1 MAENYPR
8 ITQFLLG
15 AASFV
20 VIVIGMQMAESIL
33 VPFLLALFL
42 AVISA
47 SPFFWLKRHK
57 VPSWLAM
64 LLVLLVVIGFMAG
77 ITLLVGNSVN
87 QFLNQV
93 PRYQERLMEQTRDLV
108 VFLKELGFDITFD
121 AVTEFFNPGTIM
133 QLSANALQTLSS
145 VLTNVFLILMMVIIM
160 MIESLS
166 LPDKMRAALKKPQ
179 PYLDF
184 IEKFNDT
191 IEHYMLMK
199 TTLNLITGILVAVL
213 LSVLGVDFPI
223 LWGVFA
229 FLLNYIPNFGSII
242 ASVPAILLAWVDG
255 GLGVAAGTGIGYIVI
270 NGVMGNVI
278 EPRFMGRTM
287 GLSILVVFLSLVF
300 WNWVLGPV
308 GMLLSVPLTM
318 TFKIALEA
326 SPQTR
331 WIAILLD
338 DKAPDQA
345 EISEIE

>member
-1 MAENYPR
+1 MADMYSR

-20 VIVIGMQMAESIL
+20 IIVLGMQMAESIL

-64 LLVLLVVIGFMAG
+64 LLVIFVVIAFMSG
-77 ITLLVGNSVN
+77 ITLLVGNSVTE
-87 QFLNQV
+87 FLNQV
-93 PRYQERLMEQTRDLV
+93 PRYQESLMEQTRDV
-108 VFLKELGFDITFD
+108 VVMLKEVGFDISFN

-133 QLSANALQTLSS
+133 QISANALQTLSS
-145 VLTNVFLILMMVIIM
+145 VLTNAFLILMMVIIM

-166 LPDKMRAALKKPQ
+166 LPDKMRAALKNPK
-179 PYLDF
+179 PYLEF
-184 IEKFNDT
+184 IDKFNDT
-191 IEHYMLMK
+191 IEHYMMMK
-199 TTLNLITGILVAVL
+199 TSLNIVTGVLIAVW
-213 LSVLGVDFPI
+213 LSILGVDFPI
-223 LWGVFA
+223 LWGVLA

-242 ASVPAILLAWVDG
+242 ASVPAILLALVDG
-255 GLGVAAGTGIGYIVI
+255 GIGIAAGTGVGYIVV
-270 NGVMGNVI
+270 NGIMGNVI

-331 WIAILLD
+331 WMAILLD
-338 DKAPDQA
+338 DKAP
-345 EISEIE
+345 EETETSK

>member
-1 MAENYPR
+1 MADMYSK

-20 VIVIGMQMAESIL
+20 VIVLGMQMAESIL

-64 LLVLLVVIGFMAG
+64 LLVIFVVIAFMTG
-77 ITLLVGNSVN
+77 IALLVGNSVTE
-87 QFLNQV
+87 FLNQV
-93 PRYQERLMEQTRDLV
+93 PRYQESLMDQTRDLV
-108 VFLKELGFDITFD
+108 VMLKDWGFDISFD

-133 QLSANALQTLSS
+133 QVSANALQTLSG

-166 LPDKMRAALKKPQ
+166 LPDKMRVALKNPK
-179 PYLDF
+179 PYLEF
-184 IEKFNDT
+184 IDKFNDT

-199 TTLNLITGILVAVL
+199 TSLNIVTGVLIAVW
-213 LSVLGVDFPI
+213 LSILGVDFPI
-223 LWGVFA
+223 LWGVLA

-242 ASVPAILLAWVDG
+242 ASVPAILLALVDG
-255 GLGVAAGTGIGYIVI
+255 GIGMAAGTGIGYVVV
-270 NGVMGNVI
+270 NGIMGNVI

-326 SPQTR
+326 SPQTK
-331 WIAILLD
+331 WMAILLD
-338 DKAPDQA
+338 DKAP
-345 EISEIE
+345 EKKEETK